1 LKLLVLGA
9 NGKTGRLVV
18 EQALAAGHTVTAFAR
33 DPSTVKLRDERL
45 SVVNGDAIFISD
57 LNAALKGQDAV
68 ISTIGGGKRKLIEKT
83 TQSLIT
89 ALEESGVK
97 RVVCMSTFIATP
109 NFKPT
114 GMMKLFP
121 RLVRGMAKDD
131 VTGMK
136 LLESSDLDWTI
147 VHATLLEN
155 KPKTGFRLV
164 GPDEAVTAKNH
175 VNRADVAECL
185 LATVSDR
192 GTIRQALLITG
203 LGRNNGLRERPRQE
217 ILGARHDRE
226 GARILPGP
234 LRRPAA
240 RRDDR
245 TDVG

>member
-1 LKLLVLGA
+1 MKLLVLGA
-9 NGKTGRLVV
+9 NGRTGRLVV

-33 DPSTVKLRDERL
+33 DQSSVKLSDERL

-89 ALEESGVK
+89 ALKESGVK
-97 RVVCMSTFIATP
+97 RVVCMSSFIATP

-136 LLESSDLDWTI
+136 LLESSDLEWTI

-155 KPKTGFRLV
+155 KPKAGFRLV
-164 GPDEAVTAKNH
+164 GPDESVTGKNH

-203 LGRNNGLRERPRQE
+203 R
-217 ILGARHDRE
+217 
-226 GARILPGP
+226 
-234 LRRPAA
+234 
-240 RRDDR
+240 
-245 TDVG
+245 

>member
-1 LKLLVLGA
+1 MKLLVLGA

-33 DPSTVKLRDERL
+33 DPSTVKLSHERL
-45 SVVNGDAIFISD
+45 SVVNGDAVFISD